1 MDTHREI
8 DLRYSWDQNGDLQ
21 ALLQELFQLQAKQRR
36 LERAVEGHQCF
47 EDYLNR
53 VLEAAPKGCQQAGD
67 PGELRVEALVD
78 YYERLLTASWDAQKH
93 LELFSKM
100 SQAAHQCL
108 ESLEQ
113 THRTLIPNLKTQLC
127 QLQKKCHLRQGRWW
141 QLEHGPTS
149 QKDMC
154 SSSAGGKAAAADKP
168 GALGARSPG
177 VLWVPC
183 WQLPQEFMLD
193 KTETLRLA
201 SQVVDCSPG
210 HSPKDQTLQS
220 HPRPFRKHRKRA
232 GLASRAPLPGTRSSE
247 PSGPL

>member
-1 MDTHREI
+1 MLHP
-8 DLRYSWDQNGDLQ
+8 
-21 ALLQELFQLQAKQRR
+21 
-36 LERAVEGHQCF
+36 C
-47 EDYLNR
+47 
-53 VLEAAPKGCQQAGD
+53 CQQAGD

-183 WQLPQEFMLD
+183 WQLPQDQLLHYVRAAICHMAGRCGSSAHAAAEATDVFSKLDLIQEFMLD